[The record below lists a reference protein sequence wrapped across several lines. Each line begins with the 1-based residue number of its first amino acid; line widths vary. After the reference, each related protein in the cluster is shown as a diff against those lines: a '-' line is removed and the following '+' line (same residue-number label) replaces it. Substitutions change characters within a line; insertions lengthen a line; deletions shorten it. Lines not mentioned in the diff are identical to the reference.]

1 MAQLDIN
8 PPADNASGPEL
19 TPLGQLGQLGQ
30 QQGSDPSGDAKLL
43 AAAVLEG
50 ASGETRTAVPYND
63 MSKGRPA
70 GQAEQNAL

>member
-19 TPLGQLGQLGQ
+19 TPLGQLGQQ
-30 QQGSDPSGDAKLL
+30 QESDPSGDAKLL